1 MRRSWR
7 AAPRG
12 DMPPNGDGDAFGL
25 ALSFSG
31 DGNVLAASAPLDS
44 GSEADPA
51 IENFDASARSGTIY
65 VFSAENGGAWQR
77 RAMLKARS
85 APPHDQLGDNLTLSG
100 DGRVLAARACG
111 YAGNAQGVRRNH
123 RADAIVTVDPA
134 TCFTG
139 GGGYVFEQDAQGQWR
154 HTAAAV
160 MPLVRGQVGL
170 AFSADAQTLVLDAS
184 GTGATSISIY

>member
-51 IENFDASARSGTIY
+51 IENFDASARSG
-65 VFSAENGGAWQR
+65 S
-77 RAMLKARS
+77 S
-85 APPHDQLGDNLTLSG
+85 AP
-100 DGRVLAARACG
+100 R
-111 YAGNAQGVRRNH
+111 
-123 RADAIVTVDPA
+123 DPA

-170 AFSADAQTLVLDAS
+170 AFSADAQTLALDAS